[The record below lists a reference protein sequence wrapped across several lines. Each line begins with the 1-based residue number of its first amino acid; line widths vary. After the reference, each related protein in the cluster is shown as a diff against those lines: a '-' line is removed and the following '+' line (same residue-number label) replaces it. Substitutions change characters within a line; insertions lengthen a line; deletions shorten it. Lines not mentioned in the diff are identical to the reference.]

1 MMVPP
6 GCRAP
11 DFSASSTM
19 ASAMR
24 SLMEPP
30 GLPRSDLIHT
40 LAPAPNRRL
49 MRTWGVLPIVCRM
62 LSALIGPPRVGVV
75 VGQSGVARRRC
86 AKTRHS
92 LCTQLFYAWAI
103 SIWPGRLTSPHESTV
118 PGNLRS
124 EEHTSE
130 LQSPCN
136 LVCRLLL
143 EKKKKKY
150 NREYYAY
157 ESSDSPVGRVD
168 HLHDRAW
175 NGIAYLSVSCRHHLV
190 ASGGARRL
198 STALYRL

>member
-118 PGNLRS
+118 PGNLC
-124 EEHTSE
+124 
-130 LQSPCN
+130 L
-136 LVCRLLL
+136 
-143 EKKKKKY
+143 
-150 NREYYAY
+150 A
-157 ESSDSPVGRVD
+157 GRVAQFPPD
-168 HLHDRAW
+168 GRA
-175 NGIAYLSVSCRHHLV
+175 AVHH
-190 ASGGARRL
+190 AGRRL
-198 STALYRL
+198 QPHRHAGAGVRRADRKSVV